1 MDSQEMAIKPTTRAE
16 GNGLEA
22 IADRDFL
29 GRLTPDLIAEL
40 MQFGHEA
47 RYPAGTLLVA
57 PGGGGGPAI
66 LVSGALRYFLI
77 APDGRQVTIRYIGP
91 GGLVGTV
98 VREESNN
105 RSSVEVLTPS
115 VLLHLDAEQVWTL
128 SARRPEMA
136 QALLNDA
143 VSRMRAA
150 YRALAAR
157 AFTTV
162 RARVARDIVDR
173 ATIAGPLCSGMRLE
187 VTHQALADAIGS
199 VREVVARALGQ
210 LRREGVITSSRDGIT
225 ILDPLALRRAAGDV
239 T

>member
-1 MDSQEMAIKPTTRAE
+1 MAIKSTTRAE
-16 GNGLEA
+16 ANGLEE
-22 IADRDFL
+22 IAGRGFL
-29 GRLTPDLIAEL
+29 ARLAPDLIAEL
-40 MQFGHEA
+40 VQFGHEA
-47 RYPAGTLLVA
+47 RYPAGTVLVGA
-57 PGGGGGPAI
+57 GVGRGPAI
-66 LVSGALRYFLI
+66 LVSGALRYFLT

-98 VREESNN
+98 VRDESYN
-105 RSSVEVLTPS
+105 RSSVEVLAPS
-115 VLLHLDAEQVWTL
+115 VLLHVDAERIRTL
-128 SARRPEMA
+128 AARRPEMA
-136 QALLNDA
+136 EALLDDA

-162 RARVARDIVDR
+162 RARVARDLVDR

-210 LRREGVITSSRDGIT
+210 LRREGVITSSRVGIT